1 MRYARPGCG
10 CGANHDPWSI
20 VSRRA
25 HLVRLLSAALLV
37 LVLLPLRPATADVPT
52 QAGDTLRTAWDAA
65 EPALSPSAVASS
77 SFGKLFATRVDG
89 QVYAQPLVVRN
100 TVVAVTERDKAYG
113 LDPVTGAVRWRR
125 DLGQPWSASML
136 GCGDLAP
143 DVGVTSTPVYDPAT
157 DSVVLLAKVVPAGA
171 DVQHPQW
178 QAHALDPV
186 TGAERDGYP
195 VTVAG
200 APSNDPAHPF
210 SPLTASQRV
219 GLLLLDGRVY
229 AGFGAHCDHGPYVG
243 YVVGIG
249 PGVGTGRPG
258 VTGMWASETAA
269 YGEGGI
275 WQSGGGL
282 VSDGPGHILLA
293 TGNGIS
299 PPPSPGTTPPSTLG
313 ESVVRLQ
320 VAADGTLAARDFFSP
335 ANNAKLDQDDADLGS
350 GAPLALPDGYG
361 TTAVPHLLVQV
372 GKDGRTYLLDRDHL
386 GGMGQ
391 GPGGTDAALG
401 VYGPYGPVWGKPAFF
416 GGGGG
421 YVYVPE
427 AYGVLRAFHLSRSA
441 SGQPALSVAGTSAG
455 QLHFGSSSPVV
466 TSSGTDPRSALVW
479 EVYLPAGNGV
489 GAQLRAYDALPVAGV
504 LQQRFAYDIGTGAKF
519 SSVAADGGRVYV
531 GTRDGLVWGFGTP
544 TTASLTGA
552 VTDFGQLPVDVTAT
566 RDVTLTATRD
576 VTVIS
581 VTASAPFS
589 AASGGFALSAGAT
602 RTLPVQVTAATPGAA
617 SGSLT
622 LGTATGETV
631 VLPLQVI
638 ATRPGLV
645 AQPAALDLGEVPVGA
660 AREGGTS
667 LTNTGTAPVTVVASS
682 VDGSP
687 GVRVTGLP
695 PAGTVLSPQESVAV
709 GVHAEPAAAGAVLAT
724 LRLSSDAGG
733 GYASIAV
740 PVKATAVAGQ
750 ARMTLPPA
758 LDLGQVP
765 VGLSASGSFDLRND
779 GNITMRVTKAKPPAG
794 AFTTATPLP
803 EGLVVPPGETVH
815 QEVTF
820 RPASEGPVSESY
832 LITADDGSGAQTVLL
847 RGAGVSDPIA
857 VEYAARR
864 CDAHIPVGQPADQRV
879 RDRRRARAAL
889 HQRHDLLVARDR
901 RARGPRRDRGG
912 PRLPWRRERAP
923 RAADGRRGAD
933 AGWCRP
939 EHGVPGRHGR
949 MEPADR
955 RARRLG
961 RDPRRLA
968 RNGRNGGA
976 PRLPGDGRA
985 RPAGRGRPRQPLLGR
1000 RIGLLVAR
1008 DGRTRRVRR
1017 GTPTVG
1023 RYRLGAGATRLP
1035 GERRAAGR
1043 RQRGAVAG
1051 LRPRLGLLV
1060 AGLRRAQRR
1069 RRRPGPLDAARG
1081 GAGRP
1086 GLPAHRGVR
1095 GRERPGESVPA
1106 GAGHLAARD
1115 QPDARAAVA
1124 AARPVDRG
1132 GWLAEPARISGRP

>member
-1 MRYARPGCG
+1 M
-10 CGANHDPWSI
+10 
-20 VSRRA
+20 SRRA

-335 ANNAKLDQDDADLGS
+335 ANNGKLDQDDADLGS

-455 QLHFGSSSPVV
+455 QLHFGSGSPVV

-857 VEYAARR
+857 VEYARLGGATLTSLLGNPLTNEYAIAGGLAQRFTNGTIYWSPATG
-864 CDAHIPVGQPADQRV
+864 AHAVHGAIAVDHASLGGVSGLLGLPTGDEVPTPDGVGQSMEFQGGTVVWSPPTGAHAVWGAIRADWRATGATAGPLGYPVTDELALPDGVGRVNHFSGAGSVYWSPATGAHAVYGAVRQRWAGTGWELGPLGYPVSDELPVGDSVGRWQAFARGSVSWSPASGAHSV
-879 RDRRRARAAL
+879 VGAVRARWMQLGA
-889 HQRHDLLVARDR
+889 
-901 RARGPRRDRGG
+901 
-912 PRLPWRRERAP
+912 E
-923 RAADGRRGAD
+923 RGAL
-933 AGWCRP
+933 GYP
-939 EHGVPGRHGR
+939 LTEEYEVGSGRESR
-949 MEPADR
+949 FQ
-955 RARRLG
+955 
-961 RDPRRLA
+961 
-968 RNGRNGGA
+968 
-976 PRLPGDGRA
+976 
-985 RPAGRGRPRQPLLGR
+985 RGRVTWLHATSQT
-1000 RIGLLVAR
+1000 LV
-1008 DGRTRRVRR
+1008 
-1017 GTPTVG
+1017 
-1023 RYRLGAGATRLP
+1023 
-1035 GERRAAGR
+1035 
-1043 RQRGAVAG
+1043 QR
-1051 LRPRLGLLV
+1051 
-1060 AGLRRAQRR
+1060 
-1069 RRRPGPLDAARG
+1069 
-1081 GAGRP
+1081 
-1086 GLPAHRGVR
+1086 
-1095 GRERPGESVPA
+1095 
-1106 GAGHLAARD
+1106 
-1115 QPDARAAVA
+1115 
-1124 AARPVDRG
+1124 
-1132 GWLAEPARISGRP
+1132 